1 MALCPLRWECRSR
14 CLLLCLGLCS
24 QVSLNTTI
32 NYILA
37 GYQGRTKGTDV
48 IIVISGD
55 ALERDTTCTCILA
68 QGHFCDKRLIVL
80 ETLSPT
86 LLQ

>member
-1 MALCPLRWECRSR
+1 MAL
-14 CLLLCLGLCS
+14 CLLLCLGLCA

-48 IIVISGD
+48 VIVISGE
-55 ALERDTTCTCILA
+55 ALERDTMCTCIWA
-68 QGHFCDKRLIVL
+68 QGHFCDKCLIVL
-80 ETLSPT
+80 ETLNPT

>member
-1 MALCPLRWECRSR
+1 MALCPLRWGCRSR
-14 CLLLCLGLCS
+14 CLLLCL
-24 QVSLNTTI
+24 
-32 NYILA
+32 

-55 ALERDTTCTCILA
+55 ALEQDTTCTCIWA
-68 QGHFCDKRLIVL
+68 QGHFCDKHLIVL
-80 ETLSPT
+80 ETLNPT